1 MLPIEKTLSS
11 ELIYDGRI
19 IEVRR
24 DTADLLGKTVSREL
38 VIHHGGVCI
47 AAFTEED
54 EIILVKQFRYAF
66 HEPLI
71 EIPAG
76 KLEKNEDHRAAGIR
90 ELKEEIG
97 ATAETFEY
105 LGVLYPSVAYLT
117 EQIHI
122 YEARGL
128 TFGETHFDE
137 DEHIEMMKVP
147 FSEAVDMVLRNEIKD
162 AKTAAAIL
170 MIRVQNT
177 EYRKR
182 TDSQK
187 TE

>member
-1 MLPIEKTLSS
+1 MIPTEKTIHS

-24 DTADLLGKTVSREL
+24 DTADLLGKNVMREL

-47 AAFTEED
+47 AAFTDDD

-76 KLEKNEDHRAAGIR
+76 KLEKGEDHRAAGLR

-97 ATAETFEY
+97 AVPKDYNY

-128 TFGETHFDE
+128 SFGETHFDE

-147 FSEAVDMVLRNEIKD
+147 FTEAVEMVLKNEIKD

-170 MIRVQNT
+170 MIAV
-177 EYRKR
+177 KR
-182 TDSQK
+182 QK
-187 TE
+187 